1 MTPYE
6 AYVAISKATGT
17 LQKVG
22 EKVGKS
28 KAYVSI
34 MRKIH
39 RESSQTL
46 LDYWG
51 IGTIPFDLVRLI
63 VDKPKA
69 EQTWLVLRY
78 LEISTGNN
86 KKERSKARAATLK
99 AIKENSYAQTSQ

>member
-1 MTPYE
+1 
-6 AYVAISKATGT
+6 
-17 LQKVG
+17 
-22 EKVGKS
+22 
-28 KAYVSI
+28 

-46 LDYWG
+46 RDYWG

-99 AIKENSYAQTSQ
+99 AIKENSYAQTSQGRSTRPRPLALGATQAQGYSLIPAYREG